1 MSSQTII
8 RDYREADYQDL
19 VELWKSLN
27 LGRPERGDNRQVI
40 EQTLK
45 HDGKLLVAIHK
56 NQLIGS
62 VWITNN
68 GRRLYLHHMGVAE
81 EFQGMGIGKKLL
93 EKSLQFAETMKMQ
106 IKLEVHQTNEN
117 AAALYRK
124 YGFEPLDGYQVL
136 INRNTA

>member
-40 EQTLK
+40 SQTLK

-81 EFQGMGIGKKLL
+81 EFQKMGIGKKLL

-124 YGFEPLDGYQVL
+124 YGFEALDGYQVF